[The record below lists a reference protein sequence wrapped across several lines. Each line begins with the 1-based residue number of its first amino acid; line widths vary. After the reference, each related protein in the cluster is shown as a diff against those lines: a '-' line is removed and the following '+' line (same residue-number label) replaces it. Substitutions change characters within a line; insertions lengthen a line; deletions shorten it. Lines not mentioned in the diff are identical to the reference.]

1 MQVLEDL
8 RKTWHKKERISIK
21 RNERHIQKCTAQSGR
36 QDHRGHEHV
45 WYETWNT
52 TLTRVVLCLNSVNVA
67 PQTRVSRMIKK
78 SDGGFRIRSRI
89 PDFGIIRQA
98 EYVRKIESGVEVIK
112 KRLQSDQEEVSIVE
126 IKRAPENS
134 SADRVRR
141 ALGEAYGDLC
151 FQVDVFFAGHPDVN
165 AIIGIFVAGSYWNYK
180 VFTRD
185 PDDTSTDDD
194 GEDDESY
201 RPSSERGSSSQAREE
216 SVGSWS
222 EESDGSSESSP
233 DELDII
239 DKSEDPS
246 RQDLEAEVTSEGD
259 EESIGLDVVYILQ
272 TEVGELGLTSL
283 MEATE
288 NLEGCEEFDDPL

>member
-1 MQVLEDL
+1 MQALEDL

-21 RNERHIQKCTAQSGR
+21 RNERHIQKCKARSGR

-78 SDGGFRIRSRI
+78 SDGRFHIRSRI
-89 PDFGIIRQA
+89 PDFGLIRQA
-98 EYVRKIESGVEVIK
+98 EYVRKIENGVEVIK
-112 KRLQSDQEEVSIVE
+112 KKLYSRLIAIVE
-126 IKRAPENS
+126 IKPAPENN

-151 FQVDVFFAGHPDVN
+151 FQVEVFFAEHPDVN
-165 AIIGIFVAGSYWNYK
+165 AIIGIFAAGTYWNYE
-180 VFTRD
+180 VFTRNL
-185 PDDTSTDDD
+185 DDTSTDEED
-194 GEDDESY
+194 EDDESY
-201 RPSSERGSSSQAREE
+201 RLSSERGSSSQAREE
-216 SVGSWS
+216 SVESWS
-222 EESDGSSESSP
+222 GESDESSESSP

-239 DKSEDPS
+239 DKQEDPNH
-246 RQDLEAEVTSEGD
+246 QDLEAEVTSEGD
-259 EESIGLDVVYILQ
+259 EETIGLDVAYILQ

-283 MEATE
+283 MEAIE
-288 NLEGCEEFDDPL
+288 CLEGCEEFDDPL

>member
-21 RNERHIQKCTAQSGR
+21 RNERHIQKCKAPSGR

-52 TLTRVVLCLNSVNVA
+52 TLTRVVLCLNSVDVA
-67 PQTRVSRMIKK
+67 PQT
-78 SDGGFRIRSRI
+78 
-89 PDFGIIRQA
+89 
-98 EYVRKIESGVEVIK
+98 
-112 KRLQSDQEEVSIVE
+112 L
-126 IKRAPENS
+126 
-134 SADRVRR
+134 
-141 ALGEAYGDLC
+141 
-151 FQVDVFFAGHPDVN
+151 
-165 AIIGIFVAGSYWNYK
+165 
-180 VFTRD
+180 FTRN
-185 PDDTSTDDD
+185 PDDTSIDDD
-194 GEDDESY
+194 SEDDESY

-239 DKSEDPS
+239 DKPEDPS
-246 RQDLEAEVTSEGD
+246 RQDLEADVTSEGD
-259 EESIGLDVVYILQ
+259 EETVGLDVAYILQ
-272 TEVGELGLTSL
+272 TEEGELGLTSL
-283 MEATE
+283 LEAIE

>member
-21 RNERHIQKCTAQSGR
+21 RNERHIQKCTARSGR

-45 WYETWNT
+45 
-52 TLTRVVLCLNSVNVA
+52 C
-67 PQTRVSRMIKK
+67 
-78 SDGGFRIRSRI
+78 
-89 PDFGIIRQA
+89 
-98 EYVRKIESGVEVIK
+98 
-112 KRLQSDQEEVSIVE
+112 DQEEVAIVE

-165 AIIGIFVAGSYWNYK
+165 AIVGIFVAGSYWNYE

-194 GEDDESY
+194 GEDDIY

-259 EESIGLDVVYILQ
+259 EESIGLDVAYILQ

-283 MEATE
+283 MEAIE